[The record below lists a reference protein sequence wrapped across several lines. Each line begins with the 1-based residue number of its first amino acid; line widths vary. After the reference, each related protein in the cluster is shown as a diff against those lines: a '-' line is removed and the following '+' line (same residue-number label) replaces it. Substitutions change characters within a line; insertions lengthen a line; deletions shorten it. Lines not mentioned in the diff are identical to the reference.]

1 MLSELGG
8 HQLMV
13 KLSVNEERLQKS
25 TKLKGAP
32 PMIEQQTFEQS
43 GRPTI
48 LAAIGSFSVFDFLTE
63 LN

>member
-1 MLSELGG
+1 MLGELGG

-13 KLSVNEERLQKS
+13 KLSVNEERLQKI
-25 TKLKGAP
+25 TKLRAA
-32 PMIEQQTFEQS
+32 MIEQQTFEQS